1 MSKRVKRDTVG
12 IAVMARVPAAGAVKT
27 RLIPRLGAEGAA
39 ELHARLVR
47 HALATAVA
55 AKLGKVTLW
64 CTPDRHDPFLAA
76 CAADFGVTLLTQ
88 PPGDLGERMLAAFW
102 NRSPQLLIGADCPSL
117 TPEHLREAAEAL
129 EHNDAV
135 FLPAEDGGYVLVGL
149 RRPIYE
155 LFTGMHWGVG
165 TVMAETRQRLSAL
178 GLTSSEPAVLWDVDR
193 PEDYERLVREGL
205 DKSLLG
211 ERGLFKESRK
221 P

>member
-1 MSKRVKRDTVG
+1 MSKRVKGGRVG
-12 IAVMARVPAAGAVKT
+12 IAILARAPAAGAVKT

-39 ELHARLVR
+39 ALHARLVR
-47 HALATAVA
+47 HAIATAVA

-64 CTPDRHDPFLAA
+64 CTPNRHDRFFAT
-76 CAADFGVTLLTQ
+76 CAAGYGIALRTQ

-102 NRSPQLLIGADCPSL
+102 NRSPQLLIGADCPAL
-117 TPEHLREAAEAL
+117 TPEHLREAAAAL
-129 EHNDAV
+129 EDEDAV

-149 RRPIYE
+149 RRPVYE
-155 LFTGMHWGVG
+155 LFTGMEWGVD

-205 DKSLLG
+205 DVCLRDAPL
-211 ERGLFKESRK
+211 KESRR